1 MSKAVAKPFLKWAG
15 GKSQLLK
22 QFENYFPDELK
33 KGKIKSYFEPFV
45 GGGSVF
51 FHIAQKYALENVYL
65 GDINKELILTY
76 RVIQKDVSGLIK
88 ILKKYSK
95 KYLNLGESDRKFFY
109 YDIRDRYNLQ
119 AEKTDYKKY
128 SHHWRERVAQLI
140 FLNKTCFNGLFR
152 VNRQGE
158 FNVPFGRYK
167 NPKIIDENNLKRVS
181 LLLQKSKIKTSD
193 FTEIKKNVTENS
205 FVYFDPPYRPISNT
219 SNFTSYSTCIFN
231 DDEQRRLAG
240 LYKRLSLKGVKVMLS
255 NSDPKNVDEKDNFFD
270 ILYKDYHIYRVPA
283 RRLINSK
290 ADRRGQINEL
300 IITNY

>member
-1 MSKAVAKPFLKWAG
+1 MSKATAKPFLKWAG

-51 FHIAQKYALENVYL
+51 FHIAQKYAPENVYL

-95 KYLNLGESDRKFFY
+95 EYLNLGESDRKFFY
-109 YDIRDRYNLQ
+109 YNIRDRYNLQ

-128 SHHWRERVAQLI
+128 SRRWIERVGQLI

-152 VNRQGE
+152 VNRKGE

-167 NPKIIDENNLKRVS
+167 NPKIIDENNLKKVS

-219 SNFTSYSTCIFN
+219 SNFTSYSTSIFN
-231 DDEQRRLAG
+231 DEEQRRLAN
-240 LYKRLSLKGVKVMLS
+240 LYKSLSSKGAKLMLS